1 MLAASL
7 VRLLEAAN
15 DTNASS
21 QDVVASAS
29 GLSDQAAS
37 LKRQVDEFLARIA
50 A

>member
-1 MLAASL
+1 

-15 DTNASS
+15 ETSNSS
-21 QDVVASAS
+21 EEVVASAS

-37 LKRQVDEFLARIA
+37 LKRQVDEFLAHIA